1 MKYYKCHQY
10 QGFSLLEMAIVLL
23 IAGLLLGGGLG
34 VVASRQEA
42 QRIQETE
49 TLLNEAR
56 DALIGYAATNGR
68 LPCPASSTSNGIESP
83 VGGGVCTNP
92 YKDGYLPAVT
102 LGLSGV
108 DDEGYLRD
116 GWQLKANRIRYAVT
130 TANNTNAATTAI
142 TSTLASD
149 LYICN
154 SSIGMTSTNCGTAQT
169 LSSNA
174 VAVVFSLGKNASQ
187 TATSKDEK
195 ANVSNNAIFVS
206 HSPSKAGTANPGGE
220 FDDQVIWLS
229 PNILF
234 NRMIQAGKLP

>member
-1 MKYYKCHQY
+1 MI
-10 QGFSLLEMAIVLL
+10 EMAIVLL
-23 IAGLLLGGGLG
+23 IAGLLLGGGLS
-34 VVASRQEA
+34 VVASRQEM

-49 TLLNEAR
+49 ALLNEAR

-83 VGGGVCTNP
+83 VGGGACTNF
-92 YKDGYLPAVT
+92 YKNGYLPAVT

-108 DDEGYLRD
+108 DDQGYLRD

-130 TANNTNAATTAI
+130 KANNTNAATTAI
-142 TSTLASD
+142 TSTLAPD
-149 LYICN
+149 LYVCN
-154 SSIGMTSTNCGTAQT
+154 SSIGVTTTDCGTAQT
-169 LSSNA
+169 LTSTA
-174 VAVVFSLGKNASQ
+174 VAIVFSLGKNAAK

-195 ANVSNNAIFVS
+195 ANLNNNPVFIS
-206 HSPSKAGTANPGGE
+206 HSQTKAGTTSEGGE
-220 FDDQVIWLS
+220 FDDQVLWLS